1 MASCTSRKKVTH
13 RLSTAPTDFRRV
25 AERFKEI
32 SNVTRLTVLLL
43 LGDGE
48 RSVGEISSTTRCT
61 MTVVSR
67 HLGLLRLVGLVVR
80 TREGYFN
87 VYALTALGR
96 DMRRFVEGMV
106 G

>member
-1 MASCTSRKKVTH
+1 
-13 RLSTAPTDFRRV
+13 
-25 AERFKEI
+25 
-32 SNVTRLTVLLL
+32 
-43 LGDGE
+43 
-48 RSVGEISSTTRCT
+48 

-80 TREGYFN
+80 TREGHFN